1 MAPDPKDIRVMVPRV
16 RRAVLG
22 VAPADPNVLSD
33 DQLKDLVA
41 DALAEVLL
49 YTGSVFGKTL
59 IATELDPD
67 SGAPTEYETSDP
79 LTLSEQT
86 VVAAQAALNYFF
98 HAFVDRKTS
107 EHLQDEAVTWEW
119 TKSAQMMRD
128 QFAALIAARDRA
140 LDALT
145 EGQARDVF
153 TSYLAVRD
161 RQVSALIEPWADVS
175 GATVPMLGT
184 GLETDF
190 RFG

>member
-1 MAPDPKDIRVMVPRV
+1 
-16 RRAVLG
+16 
-22 VAPADPNVLSD
+22 
-33 DQLKDLVA
+33 
-41 DALAEVLL
+41 
-49 YTGSVFGKTL
+49 
-59 IATELDPD
+59 
-67 SGAPTEYETSDP
+67 
-79 LTLSEQT
+79 
-86 VVAAQAALNYFF
+86 
-98 HAFVDRKTS
+98 
-107 EHLQDEAVTWEW
+107 
-119 TKSAQMMRD
+119 MRD